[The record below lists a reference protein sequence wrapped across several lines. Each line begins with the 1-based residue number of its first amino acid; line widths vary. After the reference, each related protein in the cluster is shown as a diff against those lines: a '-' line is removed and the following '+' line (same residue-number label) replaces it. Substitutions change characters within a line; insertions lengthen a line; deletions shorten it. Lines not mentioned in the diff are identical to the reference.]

1 MNPFYFGNSREPL
14 FGVYHPPITMGIR
27 NSAILIC
34 PPLGRE
40 YIRTHWALRR
50 LADQLAQAGSHVLRF
65 DYFGNG
71 DSAGESGEGNVERW
85 QNDIRTAA
93 NELLELSGVRRI
105 SIVALRAGAALAAT
119 TNNLDASNLVLWD
132 PVITGHTYLD
142 ELHGVYQTKLEAY
155 NKIRSQRVEETPGE
169 LLGFP
174 LPASMR
180 SSIEQ
185 LDILSGFH
193 NKADSIYV
201 FSSQKTNG
209 LSQLQKML
217 EQCCGSTFHGE
228 IINDAGDWD
237 QVSKVGDA
245 FLPTSIPIAI
255 AKTFEGK

>member
-1 MNPFYFGNSREPL
+1 MNPFYFGNSREAL

-50 LADQLAQAGSHVLRF
+50 LADQLAQGGAHVLRF

-71 DSAGESGEGNVERW
+71 DSAGESGEGNVEHW

-93 NELLELSGVRRI
+93 DELLELSGVQKI
-105 SIVALRAGAALAAT
+105 SIVALRAGAALAAST
-119 TNNLDASNLVLWD
+119 TDLDTSNLVLWD
-132 PVITGHTYLD
+132 PVINGRSYLD
-142 ELHGVYQTKLEAY
+142 GLRQVYRTKLEAY
-155 NKIRSQRVEETPGE
+155 NRIRQQKVKETPDE

-174 LPASMR
+174 LPAAMQ

-185 LDILSGFH
+185 LDISSGFH
-193 NKADSIYV
+193 NKADSIHV
-201 FSSQKTNG
+201 FSSRKTNN
-209 LSQLQKML
+209 LSQLQEML
-217 EQCCGSTFHGE
+217 EQGGGTFHGE

-237 QVSKVGDA
+237 QASKVGDA
-245 FLPTSIPIAI
+245 FLPTSIPAAI
-255 AKTFEGK
+255 AKIFEGT

>member
-1 MNPFYFGNSREPL
+1 MNPFYFGSSREPL

-71 DSAGESGEGNVERW
+71 DSAGESGEGSVERW
-85 QNDIRTAA
+85 QNNIRTAA
-93 NELLELSGVRRI
+93 NELLELSSVRQI

-119 TNNLDASNLVLWD
+119 TNELDTNNLVLWD
-132 PVITGHTYLD
+132 PVITGHSYLD
-142 ELHGVYQTKLEAY
+142 ELQHMHQTKLETY
-155 NKIRSQRVEETPGE
+155 NWIHSQRVEETPYE

-174 LPASMR
+174 LPPTMR

-193 NKADSIYV
+193 NRADNIYV
-201 FSSQKTNG
+201 FYSRETND
-209 LSQLQKML
+209 LSQLQEML
-217 EQCCGSTFHGE
+217 EQRGSTFRGE

-237 QVSKVGDA
+237 QASKIGDA
-245 FLPTSIPIAI
+245 FLPTNILATIV
-255 AKTFEGK
+255 TTLGGK